1 MPTAQRRPNRTRG
14 TGVGPR
20 RGTRD
25 EVSGVRT
32 GGDRRGTRGARQAEG
47 GVSSP
52 ATIRPGDDT
61 PTNKHELA
69 YRLIRERIEAAVY
82 QPGQRLVIDALAR
95 DLNMSQVPIRE
106 AIRRLQAEGWIT
118 YRHNSGPEVANIG
131 VEQWQATMEV
141 LAVLEGYATAL
152 AAPNLGAEDLRVLGQ
167 HAAAMQHA
175 MEQFDLLRFSDS
187 NRAFHSLIYARCP
200 NPVLVERISE
210 TQAQLDAMRG
220 TLFPSVPQRGAES
233 IAEHLQLISLLEE
246 HASCEEVEA
255 YARAHKLHF
264 LLAAVRQFEQWAL
277 ARQSRMSAA

>member
-1 MPTAQRRPNRTRG
+1 LKVRR
-14 TGVGPR
+14 
-20 RGTRD
+20 
-25 EVSGVRT
+25 
-32 GGDRRGTRGARQAEG
+32 RGARDESAR
-47 GVSSP
+47 GVSAAP
-52 ATIRPGDDT
+52 AVRPGDA

-152 AAPNLGAEDLRVLGQ
+152 AAPRLGPDDLLLLEQ
-167 HAAAMQHA
+167 HATAMQHA
-175 MEQFDLLRFSDS
+175 MEQFDLLRFSAS
-187 NRAFHSLIYARCP
+187 NRAFHSVIYARCP

-220 TLFPSVPQRGAES
+220 TLFPSVPQRGADS
-233 IAEHLQLISLLEE
+233 IAEHLKLIALLEE
-246 HASCEEVEA
+246 HAAFDAVEA
-255 YARAHKLHF
+255 YAREHKLHF

-277 ARQSRMSAA
+277 ARQSRMSGGSSEISAA